1 MRRCCGPKICSRRSR
16 RRWSGARRASR
27 TGSASAARLQP
38 VDGVQGDAALAPDL
52 EVQVRSLIARP
63 TAHVA
68 HDLSLDHALS
78 LGHGGIVQI
87 AVKAV
92 EAAPVVDQYRSEVGA
107 EQPREAHGAA
117 RDGAY
122 GSAGRRR
129 DSDPV
134 PRDARIVRAG
144 RGTELVHDP
153 PLHGPVELAQ
163 VRRGDGGGGGGAA
176 SLGLAPR
183 ALERHDAVVQ
193 ALLVALELGQALQ
206 RLARTAPRLPQR
218 RLPLVLEGQVAVQFF
233 GALVL
238 APSQHVARVDQ
249 RLPLP
254 ADAPLQLR
262 HVVRQQAILPAHEIQ
277 VLVARQQ
284 VAEALRREQHLV
296 RVQRPPFGDV
306 DQTAL
311 QDGAL
316 LREGVLGEQQVD
328 RGPVDLVR
336 QRIDLAVQLVHDAI
350 GRLLL
355 SLDVRELVGE
365 RVHLGAQPLELLLDV
380 GPLAADAFETL
391 LVVAQL
397 LIEGLR
403 ALSGKR
409 DGGCGKREHDEDH
422 DYASRIP
429 HPASRSL
436 HTRRRCLPTDA
447 ALPKSPISVPNP
459 TIASAWTFEKNAAWM
474 SQRLMSVYA
483 AAD

>member
-1 MRRCCGPKICSRRSR
+1 M
-16 RRWSGARRASR
+16 AR
-27 TGSASAARLQP
+27 TGVPA
-38 VDGVQGDAALAPDL
+38 
-52 EVQVRSLIARP
+52 
-63 TAHVA
+63 
-68 HDLSLDHALS
+68 
-78 LGHGGIVQI
+78 
-87 AVKAV
+87 
-92 EAAPVVDQYRSEVGA
+92 
-107 EQPREAHGAA
+107 GAA
-117 RDGAY
+117 IPIPCHGMR
-122 GSAGRRR
+122 
-129 DSDPV
+129 V
-134 PRDARIVRAG
+134 
-144 RGTELVHDP
+144 LF
-153 PLHGPVELAQ
+153 GPVELAQ
-163 VRRGDGGGGGGAA
+163 VCRGDGGGGGGAA
-176 SLGLAPR
+176 RLGLTPC
-183 ALERHDAVVQ
+183 ALERHNAVVQ

-218 RLPLVLEGQVAVQFF
+218 RLPLALEGEVAVQLF

-238 APSQHVARVDQ
+238 APSQHVPRVDQ

-262 HVVRQQAILPAHEIQ
+262 HVVRQEAVLPAHEIQ

-306 DQTAL
+306 DQAAL

-316 LREGVLGEQQVD
+316 LGEGVLGEQQVD

-365 RVHLGAQPLELLLDV
+365 RVHLRAQPLELLLDI

-397 LIEGLR
+397 LIERSGSLR
-403 ALSGKR
+403 GERRCKKSVAERRHENTSRKTVVAVTPLRDVSSRRLSVT
-409 DGGCGKREHDEDH
+409 
-422 DYASRIP
+422 P
-429 HPASRSL
+429 
-436 HTRRRCLPTDA
+436 HTRLRCLPTDA

-459 TIASAWTFEKNAAWM
+459 TIASAWTLEKNAAWM
-474 SQRLMSVYA
+474 SQRLMRVYA
-483 AAD
+483 P